1 MPQKKLIT
9 EKDLLT
15 LKFLRSFALSPDE
28 REIVYTLEWIDEKDN
43 KYYSNLWLVGTDGKN
58 NHQFTFGK
66 YKDSSPVWSPDGKKI
81 AFVSKRGEKVG
92 IHIINRD
99 GGEANKLVEEEG
111 SFQNL
116 SWSPDGKYILCAFR
130 RAEIHKDKEGKKV
143 APAFREVQRLFYRLD
158 GDGWLPKDRYHIWKY
173 EVATGKGTQL
183 TKGKYEE
190 VNPVFS
196 PNGKQICFISNR
208 QPDPDMDSDRHDLYL
223 ISADGGKFK
232 KISAPDGP
240 KLEPVWS
247 PDGKRI
253 AYIAHTNPK
262 DAWGVTNF
270 HIWVAEPAKKGSA
283 RDLTPKLD
291 RMCLDMGISDTGEA
305 GHGGKVAWSRDG
317 KKLYFLVSNQG
328 SVNLHSVGS
337 DRKMTGITKRKQR
350 IMNFDTNGRVSLLAY
365 SQVDFT
371 SCGDLYVTTPAG
383 RVKRLTEINKEWFT
397 AHQVQIPEEHWFK
410 STGGQKI
417 QGWILKP
424 PNFNSKRRYPAI
436 VEVHGGPRV
445 QYGYVFMH
453 EFQYLAAKGFV
464 VFFCNP
470 RGGQGYGEKF
480 AGCIVAKWGSYD
492 YQDVMAG
499 TDYLCSKP
507 YVDKNRIGIT
517 GGSYGGFMT
526 NWVVGHTQRFK
537 AAVTQRSIS
546 NLLSFF
552 GSSDIGF
559 EDWREFGGRVW
570 ENWDHYLKM
579 SPLYYVRNVR
589 TPLLILHNEGD
600 LRCPIEQAE
609 QFYTALRV
617 LKRRVAFVR
626 FPEEFHGLSRSG
638 RPDRRLERLRRIGGW
653 FVKYLK

>member
-1 MPQKKLIT
+1 MTKKKLVT

-15 LKFLRSFALSPDE
+15 LKFLRGFAICPEEKEVVYVLE
-28 REIVYTLEWIDEKDN
+28 RIDEKDN
-43 KYYSNLWLVGTDGKN
+43 KYYSNLWLISTDGKN

-111 SFQNL
+111 AFQNL
-116 SWSPDGKYILCAFR
+116 SWSPDGKFVLCSFR
-130 RAEIHKDKEGKKV
+130 QTEIHKDKEGKKV
-143 APAFREVQRLFYRLD
+143 APAFREVDRLFYRED
-158 GDGWLPKDRYHIWKY
+158 GDGWLPKDRFHIWKY
-173 EVATGKGTQL
+173 EVTTGKGVQL

-190 VNPVFS
+190 AFPVFS
-196 PNGKQICFISNR
+196 PQGKQVCFVSNH
-208 QPDPDMDSDRHDLYL
+208 QPDPDLDTDRLDLYL
-223 ISADGGKFK
+223 ISPDGGDLK
-232 KISAPDGP
+232 KVAAPDGP
-240 KLEPVWS
+240 KIYPAWS
-247 PDGKRI
+247 ADGKKI
-253 AYIAHTNPK
+253 AYLAHTNPR

-270 HIWVAEPAKKGSA
+270 HVWVVEPGKKDSA
-283 RDLTPKLD
+283 HDLTPKLD
-291 RMCLDMGISDTGEA
+291 RMCLDLGISDTGEA
-305 GHGGKVAWSRDG
+305 AHGGKVAWSKDG
-317 KKLYFLVSNQG
+317 KRLFFMLTDRG
-328 SVNLHSVGS
+328 GVNLWSVSLDG
-337 DRKMTGITKRKQR
+337 KMTQITRGKQR
-350 IMNFDTNGRVSLLAY
+350 VMGFDTNAKAKLVAY
-365 SQVDFT
+365 SQADFA

-383 RVKRLTEINKEWFT
+383 KSRRLTEVNAEWFCRF
-397 AHQVQIPEEHWFK
+397 QVQIPEEVWFL
-410 STGGQKI
+410 SIGGQKI
-417 QGWILKP
+417 QGWIIKP
-424 PNFNSKRRYPAI
+424 PNFNPKRKYPAI

-445 QYGYVFMH
+445 QYGFVFMH

-464 VFFCNP
+464 IFFCNP

-480 AGCIVAKWGSYD
+480 AGCIVKAWGTYD

-517 GGSYGGFMT
+517 GGSYGGYMT

-546 NLLSFF
+546 NLVSFF

-559 EDWREFGGRVW
+559 EDWREFGGQVW

-579 SPLYYVRNVR
+579 SPIYYVRNIR
-589 TPLLILHNEGD
+589 TPLLIIHNEGD

-609 QFYTALRV
+609 QLFTALKI
-617 LKRRVAFVR
+617 LKRKVAFVR

-638 RPDRRLERLRRIGGW
+638 RPDRRLERLRRMAGW
-653 FVKYLK
+653 FERYLK